1 MRQKRRRKSLFL
13 RRALLLAAAA
23 VVIGASVRAVSLAGA
38 WAGSAASAVLAGGGA
53 GPSAESS
60 LTQELEALA
69 QEEPRAQA
77 ILENRS
83 AYPDDLLSMLCR
95 NPEMLD
101 FVLGYPEHRGETL
114 GDSVGETAKGTFPL
128 LLQYDPRWGY
138 AAYADNIV
146 AVNGCGP
153 TCLAMAIAGLTGE
166 DVTPAAVADYAAREG
181 YYAAGQGT
189 SWSLMTEGC
198 AAFGVAGEELP
209 LSQGVMEKALREG
222 AVIVCSMR
230 PGDFTTSGH
239 FILITGAA
247 DGGFS
252 VNDPNSSERSA
263 RLWDYDTLAPQI
275 KNLWAL
281 RAA

>member
-23 VVIGASVRAVSLAGA
+23 VLIGVSVRAAPLAGR
-38 WAGSAASAVLAGGGA
+38 WAVSAVSAVFTSVEESKTLSRDLA
-53 GPSAESS
+53 
-60 LTQELEALA
+60 ALA

-153 TCLAMAIAGLTGE
+153 TCLSMAIAGLTGE

-189 SWSLMTEGC
+189 SWSLMAEGC
-198 AAFGVAGEELP
+198 AAFGLAGKELP

-222 AVIVCSMR
+222 AVIVCSMG
-230 PGDFTTSGH
+230 PGDFTTCGH

-263 RLWDYDTLAPQI
+263 RLWEYDTLAPQI

>member
-23 VVIGASVRAVSLAGA
+23 VLIGVSVRAAPLAGR
-38 WAGSAASAVLAGGGA
+38 WAVSAVFTSVEESKTLSRDLA
-53 GPSAESS
+53 
-60 LTQELEALA
+60 ALA

-114 GDSVGETAKGTFPL
+114 GDSVGEMAKGTFPL

-153 TCLAMAIAGLTGE
+153 TCLSMAIAGLTGE

-189 SWSLMTEGC
+189 SWSLMAEGC
-198 AAFGVAGEELP
+198 AAFGLAGKELP

-222 AVIVCSMR
+222 AVIVCSMG
-230 PGDFTTSGH
+230 PGDFTTGGH

-263 RLWDYDTLAPQI
+263 RLWEYDTLAPQI